1 MQDGK
6 CDTDFNKVEFYFD
19 GGDCCAFTC
28 SHASCGMDGI
38 TQAFEAENKTGNG
51 YPYCEDPAMESV
63 TILLTGIRSSRDVAF
78 LDVEDAEVE
87 EYERDRGV
95 NFRKED
101 PNPAYFTVDCDEDN
115 GLPASNGNKKVNVLS
130 INVDKSMENQTEII
144 KVPDGARCQISVSN
158 TVNFVTEWDDDP
170 IWFVNYTVYHGEGTD
185 IEIISEDSSKEQSA
199 AFHRIP
205 ECYLTK
211 FKEWMNISDP
221 YDLSEIPAKALK
233 WIVEDND
240 VSGHSQC
247 DDQFLVERAALS
259 ALNFAAPVAS
269 ARNEEQFALSALNYV
284 TPIASATNG
293 NDDTLWIDKQ
303 QQCGWKNIACNNG
316 FVTSLTLKDIGLYGT
331 ISTAIG
337 WLHELQQAYFGKSV
351 TSCCFLMSF
360 CDHFCDESVVGKG
373 SACVS
378 KCLILFEPQR
388 TKITQHH
395 NFVNKTDESLSF
407 DWGWKQ
413 VGKIPQLSNS
423 ILFLY

>member
-1 MQDGK
+1 MEGK
-6 CDTDFNKVEFYFD
+6 
-19 GGDCCAFTC
+19 G
-28 SHASCGMDGI
+28 
-38 TQAFEAENKTGNG
+38 GNG
-51 YPYCEDPAMESV
+51 YPVCKDPDMATL
-63 TILLTGIRSSRDVAF
+63 TILLTGIRSSREEVF
-78 LDVEDAEVE
+78 LDVTDAQKEK
-87 EYERDRGV
+87 YERDRGI
-95 NFRKED
+95 NFLREP
-101 PNPAYFTVDCDEDN
+101 PNPAYFIVDCDQDN
-115 GLPASNGNKKVNVLS
+115 SLSASLEKKVNVLS

-158 TVNFVTEWDDDP
+158 TVNFVNKWDDDP

-185 IEIISEDSSKEQSA
+185 IEIISGDSSKEQSA

-211 FKEWMNISDP
+211 FKEWMNIPDP
-221 YDLSEIPAKALK
+221 YDLNKLPAKALK

-240 VSGHSQC
+240 VSGNSQC

-284 TPIASATNG
+284 QFALSALNYVTPIASATNE
-293 NDDTLWIDKQ
+293 NDDTLWIDEQ

-316 FVTSLTLKDIGLYGT
+316 FVTSLTLKDIGLSGT

-337 WLHELQQAYFGKSV
+337 WLHELQQAYFGKYV

-373 SACVS
+373 SA
-378 KCLILFEPQR
+378 
-388 TKITQHH
+388 
-395 NFVNKTDESLSF
+395 
-407 DWGWKQ
+407 
-413 VGKIPQLSNS
+413 
-423 ILFLY
+423 